1 MLNLS
6 VHARLPHKYA
16 RPETHQDSVK
26 TALCRTPVLARGKRH
41 QPAARGTTS
50 VALCDRL
57 LSDRLLSD
65 RLRRSF
71 GACIEFAELVAPAV
85 KARSGLAREQ
95 IGAAHGRRRV
105 LGHNAVELIGL
116 ARVLACNAV
125 EERRQRL

>member
-57 LSDRLLSD
+57 LSDRL
-65 RLRRSF
+65 RRSF

-105 LGHNAVELIGL
+105 LGP
-116 ARVLACNAV
+116 
-125 EERRQRL
+125 